1 MYKNL
6 KTTRIGE
13 KRMQNCGL
21 EAEIINYRSTID
33 VDIKFSN
40 GTKIKHRRYND
51 FTRGLIR
58 HPHAKRFKKYMH
70 QRIGDKQTQNCGLE
84 AEIIDYQLAKNITIM
99 FSDNIILNNKDYRYF
114 QTKGI
119 AHPAI
124 NPHFHRFI
132 GTIYPN
138 DKSKIYHT
146 NIQGI
151 AYVMNDTYYYFCH
164 CPICNAHEIWAFNEI
179 KNHKCNRRLVKERKE
194 LAQAYIEMIQSTQ

>member
-1 MYKNL
+1 
-6 KTTRIGE
+6 
-13 KRMQNCGL
+13 MQNCGL

-99 FSDNIILNNKDYRYF
+99 FSDNIMLLILIKTTNNNQIFIK
-114 QTKGI
+114 
-119 AHPAI
+119 I
-124 NPHFHRFI
+124 NSTEMMFYI
-132 GTIYPN
+132 QATATLTGC
-138 DKSKIYHT
+138 
-146 NIQGI
+146 NITPSI
-151 AYVMNDTYYYFCH
+151 PFA
-164 CPICNAHEIWAFNEI
+164 
-179 KNHKCNRRLVKERKE
+179 
-194 LAQAYIEMIQSTQ
+194 